1 MASMTIITLF
11 LVFLSLKFQYSKAQS
26 WVRAGYW
33 FSGSEFPISDINSE
47 LFTHL
52 ICAFAD
58 VNSSSY
64 ELSISSSNEQL
75 FSTFTNTVKQKNPS
89 VTTLLSIGGGNA
101 DYKVFSQMVSN
112 SSHRKSFI
120 DSSIKLARLNG
131 FQGLDL
137 CWVSANTSSDM
148 SNMGLLFKEWRDAT
162 SNSSSQEPQ
171 LILTAAVQF
180 TPDVEDTSFPVDSIR
195 SHLDWVN
202 VLAYD
207 YYGPQ
212 WWNSTA
218 AQAALFDPS
227 SQTNTDFG
235 ISSWIGRGISS
246 SKLVLSLPYYGYAW
260 KLVNPNENSIGAP
273 ASGPAISE
281 DGSMTYKD
289 IKSYI
294 KRYNAQVTYNATYV
308 VNYFSVGSTWV
319 GFDDVEVVQVK
330 VSYAKE
336 KKLLGYVAWHI
347 ANDDNWV
354 LSLTAK
360 EGGGRKTKKKWKLLV
375 IILTSIVT
383 TVLIVAA
390 LLFYFLKRRLKS
402 KVEVSKYP
410 KNSAAAAGD
419 FNSNIPNLRV
429 FSLADVEA
437 ATEGFSV
444 ENKLGQ
450 GGYGPVYKGVLPN
463 GEEIAVKKLGYI
475 PPEYAK
481 QGLYSTKSDVYS
493 FGVLLLQII
502 SGKRTALVYG
512 LNEDLNL
519 LEYAYEL
526 WKTGKGMDFMD
537 PSLEDSHSS
546 CKLMK
551 CLEIALL
558 CVQDNANDR
567 PSMLEVSSMLKNQ
580 NATMV
585 TPQKPTFATRNSK
598 NQEGCTVKSW
608 PADTSSSVN
617 EATISEVL
625 PR

>member
-1 MASMTIITLF
+1 MASKIIITLF

-375 IILTSIVT
+375 IIFTSIVT

-463 GEEIAVKKLGYI
+463 GEEIAVKKLSAASTQGFEEFKNEVVLTAKLQHVNLVRVMGFCIERDEQMLIY
-475 PPEYAK
+475 EYMPNK
-481 QGLYSTKSDVYS
+481 SLDLYL
-493 FGVLLLQII
+493 F
-502 SGKRTALVYG
+502 
-512 LNEDLNL
+512 
-519 LEYAYEL
+519 
-526 WKTGKGMDFMD
+526 GKGMDFMD
-537 PSLEDSHSS
+537 PSLEDLHSS

>member
-410 KNSAAAAGD
+410 KNGAAAAGD

-450 GGYGPVYKGVLPN
+450 GGYGPVYK
-463 GEEIAVKKLGYI
+463 
-475 PPEYAK
+475 
-481 QGLYSTKSDVYS
+481 
-493 FGVLLLQII
+493 
-502 SGKRTALVYG
+502 
-512 LNEDLNL
+512 
-519 LEYAYEL
+519 AYEL

-537 PSLEDSHSS
+537 PSLEDLHSS

-585 TPQKPTFATRNSK
+585 TPQKPTFATRNIK